1 MRKKTKHPQPTNT
14 GFNAWQSLQNG
25 SNLECPDLDFVYNDT
40 DTHPNEIAE
49 LYSYT
54 EQSEFHLNVKV
65 RKSARIPRSHASL
78 CCCLLHFAFLPQI
91 QAFEEQMAYYKLLPS
106 WQKLTETQRR
116 DVILKL
122 LDQLDLSKKN
132 LRMQAARTILYL
144 AQGCFC
150 EVQSDHEQQEWTREN
165 VKLLYNMG
173 IFAVFVE
180 LLNFEIEYVFCTVE
194 AKRFVHGSFYISHAE
209 IRVQQTLRCERWPFH
224 WPIRWICV

>member
-1 MRKKTKHPQPTNT
+1 
-14 GFNAWQSLQNG
+14 
-25 SNLECPDLDFVYNDT
+25 
-40 DTHPNEIAE
+40 
-49 LYSYT
+49 
-54 EQSEFHLNVKV
+54 
-65 RKSARIPRSHASL
+65 
-78 CCCLLHFAFLPQI
+78 
-91 QAFEEQMAYYKLLPS
+91 MAYYKLPPS

-165 VKLLYNMG
+165 VKLLYKMG

-180 LLNFEIEYVFCTVE
+180 LLNYEIECV
-194 AKRFVHGSFYISHAE
+194 
-209 IRVQQTLRCERWPFH
+209 
-224 WPIRWICV
+224 PINH